1 MGPDANEGPLFSSQD
16 VIDYAGMKS
25 LKEITRGSAFEFYE
39 YIVKCLAGV
48 SVGYVL
54 LKAFPQESGQYS
66 WLLISILLSI
76 THDNNSKA
84 AHDRMRGNIVGS
96 LVGFI
101 VFFLRNPPNL
111 LTIGIGVVVTITL
124 CFRLDLIGVCR
135 TALVAFIIVVI
146 YEEAHSSWMG
156 AIYRMVS
163 VVLGCL
169 IGLVINHTF
178 RRITLPM
185 LQRMEHEASSDEA
198 GE

>member
-1 MGPDANEGPLFSSQD
+1 
-16 VIDYAGMKS
+16 MKS
-25 LKEITRGSAFEFYE
+25 FKEITQGNTFEFYE

-48 SVGYVL
+48 TVGYIL
-54 LKAFPQESGQYS
+54 LKAFPEQSGQYS

-96 LVGFI
+96 LVGLFM
-101 VFFLRNPPNL
+101 FFLHKPPNL
-111 LTIGIGVVVTITL
+111 LTICIGVVVVIVL
-124 CFRLDLIGVCR
+124 CFNLDLIAVCR
-135 TALVAFIIVVI
+135 TALVGFIIVMI

-169 IGLVINHTF
+169 IGLIINHTF
-178 RRITLPM
+178 RKITLPM
-185 LQRMEHEASSDEA
+185 LQRAEKEVEHDES

>member
-1 MGPDANEGPLFSSQD
+1 MSGISWARIS
-16 VIDYAGMKS
+16 AMKS
-25 LKEITRGSAFEFYE
+25 FKENPRGNTFQFYE

-48 SVGYVL
+48 SLGYVL
-54 LKAFPQESGQYS
+54 LKAFPRQSGQYS

-96 LVGFI
+96 LVGLV
-101 VFFLRNPPNL
+101 VFFLHNPPNL
-111 LTIGIGVVVTITL
+111 LTVGIGVVVTITI

-135 TALVAFIIVVI
+135 TALVAFIIVMI
-146 YEEAHSSWMG
+146 FEEAHSSWMG

-169 IGLVINHTF
+169 IGLVINYTF
-178 RRITLPM
+178 RKITLPM
-185 LQRMEHEASSDEA
+185 LQRIETESNPDDG